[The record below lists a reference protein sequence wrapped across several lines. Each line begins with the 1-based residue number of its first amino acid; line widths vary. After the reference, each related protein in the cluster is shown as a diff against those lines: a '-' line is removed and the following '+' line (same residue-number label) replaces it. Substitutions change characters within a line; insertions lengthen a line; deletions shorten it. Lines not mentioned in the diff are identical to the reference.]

1 MGSFFLPF
9 VLLGAISL
17 GSHRARALFAVTF
30 AYIALHFVVLPN
42 WQERW
47 AGIFYLTMGVCVT
60 MRMAT
65 AAQETSPQSDD
76 LERAA

>member
-1 MGSFFLPF
+1 
-9 VLLGAISL
+9 
-17 GSHRARALFAVTF
+17 LFAVTF
-30 AYIALHFVVLPN
+30 AYITLHFIVLPN

-60 MRMAT
+60 IRLAT
-65 AAQETSPQSDD
+65 AAQETPARTDD